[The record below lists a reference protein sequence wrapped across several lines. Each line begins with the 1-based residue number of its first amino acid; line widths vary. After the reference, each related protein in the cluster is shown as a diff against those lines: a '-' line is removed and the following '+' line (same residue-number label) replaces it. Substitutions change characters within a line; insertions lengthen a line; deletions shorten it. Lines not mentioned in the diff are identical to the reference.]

1 MFKSL
6 KLKHIIKKSIAKTI
20 EMLGK
25 GYPQIYFYLFYGAL
39 DVSSN
44 NLVIWYIFKT
54 DADLSNAMESGYSDG
69 IEELTIRNL
78 IAFGYPEEAF
88 ELNDTGKK
96 TVVCFTSQEDID
108 KKANGDYRL
117 YFQ

>member
-6 KLKHIIKKSIAKTI
+6 KLKRIIKKSIIKTI

-25 GYPQIYFYLFYGAL
+25 GYPQIHFYLFYGLL
-39 DVSSN
+39 DLTPN
-44 NLVIWYIFKT
+44 NLVVWYIFKT
-54 DADLSNAMESGYSDG
+54 DADLSDAMESGYSNG

-78 IAFGYPEEAF
+78 IASGYPEEAF

-96 TVVCFTSQEDID
+96 AVVCFASQEDID